1 MISSVK
7 LLVFITYVL
16 AVYLDFFSQQ
26 KQFQNLF
33 IKKKIANAYVIRNKL
48 ALVSRGFAF
57 AIAPALGFLALN
69 VQYIELFE
77 LFLICSFAGV
87 LSISISFYLF
97 NKNFSKIKYLSSES
111 SNKKPIFTERFMGYI
126 AFGVAINAPFVLNI
140 LAAVDSSNGLW
151 LVQLAPIITAFST
164 AYIVFFYDTRLAAI
178 LDSENFY
185 FADAK
190 KFLEERFIGRIL
202 AFVLV
207 LCAYIS
213 IL

>member
-1 MISSVK
+1 
-7 LLVFITYVL
+7 
-16 AVYLDFFSQQ
+16 
-26 KQFQNLF
+26 
-33 IKKKIANAYVIRNKL
+33 
-48 ALVSRGFAF
+48 
-57 AIAPALGFLALN
+57 
-69 VQYIELFE
+69 
-77 LFLICSFAGV
+77 
-87 LSISISFYLF
+87 
-97 NKNFSKIKYLSSES
+97 
-111 SNKKPIFTERFMGYI
+111 MGYI

-164 AYIVFFYDTRLAAI
+164 AYIVFYDTRLAAI

>member
-1 MISSVK
+1 MIFSVK

-26 KQFQNLF
+26 KQFQDLF
-33 IKKKIANAYVIRNKL
+33 FKKKIANAYVIRNKL
-48 ALVSRGFAF
+48 ALISRGFAF

-69 VQYIELFE
+69 VQFIEIFE

-87 LSISISFYLF
+87 FSISISFYLF
-97 NKNFSKIKYLSSES
+97 NKNYSKIKNLSSES
-111 SNKKPIFTERFMGYI
+111 IAKRPIFTERFMGYI

-140 LAAVDSSNGLW
+140 LAAVDSSKGLW

-178 LDSENFY
+178 LDSDNFY

-207 LCAYIS
+207 LCTYIS

>member
-1 MISSVK
+1 MIFSIK
-7 LLVFITYVL
+7 FLVFVTYVL

-33 IKKKIANAYVIRNKL
+33 FKKEIANAYVIRNKL

-77 LFLICSFAGV
+77 LFLICSFAAV
-87 LSISISFYLF
+87 FFISISFYIF
-97 NKNFSKIKYLSSES
+97 NKNYSKVKYLNSEKT
-111 SNKKPIFTERFMGYI
+111 NKETFFNERFMGYI

-140 LAAVDSSNGLW
+140 LAAADRSNGLW

-164 AYIVFFYDTRLAAI
+164 AYIVFFYDTRLASI
-178 LDSENFY
+178 LDSDNFY
-185 FADAK
+185 FSDAK
-190 KFLEERFIGRIL
+190 KFLEERLVGRVL
-202 AFVLV
+202 AFILV
-207 LCAYIS
+207 LCAYIA